1 MTIGGSLSIRG
12 TNDYRVSSIH
22 GNPTSLRPI
31 QRLTQNE
38 QQGNQALVIA
48 QKTSGSNYIK
58 DYGEL
63 EKTTNTVI
71 GGFEELLALQNGA
84 DEETKADSTASSY
97 ASYLMDTIGVM
108 GFKNQIREQL
118 GTHLL

>member
-1 MTIGGSLSIRG
+1 MTIGGSLSIGG
-12 TNDYRVSSIH
+12 TNNYRVSSIH

-84 DEETKADSTASSY
+84 DEETKADSTALSY